1 MKSICQSSP
10 GICPGASCVGHE
22 GAGLFPR
29 APCGETEE
37 QIMQE

>member
-22 GAGLFPR
+22 GTGFR